1 MSYSETLAYL
11 YSRLPMFSKIG
22 NSAIKKDLTNTLK
35 LCEFLGNPQ
44 DQFKSIHIAGTNGK
58 GSTSNMLAAILQT
71 SGYKT
76 GLYTSPHL
84 LDFRERIRIN
94 GEMIPE
100 EKVVEFVKQNKAF
113 IEDLKPSFFEV
124 TVAMAFLHFAEQ
136 NVDIAV
142 IETGLGGRLDS
153 TNVICPILSIIT
165 NISLD
170 HTYILGNTLEAIAY
184 EKAGIIKK
192 DTPVVISEKAE
203 ATRPVFLDK
212 AASTQSKIIFAS
224 DQWKI
229 ETLNKAEES
238 LLLRAS
244 RISSGETSATNTLDN
259 PDSPLEIQLDLPGIY
274 QTKNIKGVLSSID
287 ELRLQGYIISDHD
300 LLYALNRV
308 KELTGLRARW
318 QTLSH
323 KPLIICDTGHNEA
336 GWEEVLLNIKQT
348 PFKNLHMVVG
358 IMRDKNSDKL
368 LSIFPS
374 EATYYFCNADFER
387 ALPAKELQEQ
397 ASIKNL
403 SGKSYTDVLSAL
415 DAAIKNAQSE
425 DLIFIGGS
433 TFIVAEALKRFV

>member
-1 MSYSETLAYL
+1 MSSYSETLAYL
-11 YSRLPMFSKIG
+11 YSRLPMFSKLG
-22 NSAIKKDLTNTLK
+22 DSAIKKDLTNTLK

-94 GEMIPE
+94 GDMIPE
-100 EKVVEFVKQNKAF
+100 DKVVEFVKRNQAF

-136 NVDIAV
+136 NVDIAI

-153 TNVICPILSIIT
+153 TNIIHPILSIIT

-203 ATRPVFLDK
+203 VTSPVFLNK
-212 AASTQSKIIFAS
+212 AESTRSKIIFAS
-224 DQWKI
+224 NQWEI
-229 ETLNKAEES
+229 EILNKAEES
-238 LLLRAS
+238 LLLQAS
-244 RISSGETSATNTLDN
+244 KASSA
-259 PDSPLEIQLDLPGIY
+259 SPLKIDLDLSGTY
-274 QTKNIKGVLSSID
+274 QTKNIKGVLSSVD
-287 ELRLQGYIISDHD
+287 ELRLQGYTISEND
-300 LLYALNRV
+300 LLYALSHV

-323 KPLIICDTGHNEA
+323 DPLIICDTGHNEA
-336 GWEEVLLNIKQT
+336 GWEEVLLNINQT

-374 EATYYFCNADFER
+374 EASYYFCNADFER
-387 ALPAKELQEQ
+387 ALPATELQEQ
-397 ASIKNL
+397 AKIKNL
-403 SGKSYTDVLSAL
+403 SGKSYPDVLSAL
-415 DAAIKNAQSE
+415 DAAIKNAEPE

>member
-58 GSTSNMLAAILQT
+58 GSSSNMLAAILQT

-94 GEMIPE
+94 GDMIPE
-100 EKVVEFVKQNKAF
+100 DKVVEFVKRNKDF

-124 TVAMAFLHFAEQ
+124 TVAMAFLHFAEE
-136 NVDIAV
+136 NVDIAI

-153 TNVICPILSIIT
+153 TNVVHPILSLIT

-170 HTYILGNTLEAIAY
+170 HTSLLGNTLEAIAY
-184 EKAGIIKK
+184 EKAGIIKHN
-192 DTPVVISEKAE
+192 TPVVISEKAE
-203 ATRPVFLDK
+203 ATSSVFLDK
-212 AASTQSKIIFAS
+212 AASTQSKITFAS

-238 LLLRAS
+238 LFLQAS
-244 RISSGETSATNTLDN
+244 KLSSENNAAASNTLD
-259 PDSPLEIQLDLPGIY
+259 SPLKIELDLPGNY
-274 QTKNIKGVLSSID
+274 QTKNIKGVLSSVE
-287 ELRLQGYIISDHD
+287 ELRLQGFIIPERD
-300 LLYALNRV
+300 LLYALNHV

-323 KPLIICDTGHNEA
+323 SPLIICDTGHNEA
-336 GWEEVLLNIKQT
+336 GWEEVLLNINQT

-387 ALPAKELQEQ
+387 ALPAKELQEE
-397 ASIKNL
+397 AKIKNL
-403 SGKSYTDVLSAL
+403 QGKSYPDVLSAL
-415 DAAIKNAQSE
+415 DAAIKNAQPE

>member
-11 YSRLPMFSKIG
+11 YSRLPMFSKLG
-22 NSAIKKDLTNTLK
+22 DSAIKKDLTNTLK

-58 GSTSNMLAAILQT
+58 GSSSNMLAAILQT

-94 GEMIPE
+94 GDMIPE
-100 EKVVEFVKQNKAF
+100 DKVVEFVNRNKDF
-113 IEDLKPSFFEV
+113 IEELKPSFFEV

-153 TNVICPILSIIT
+153 TNIIHPILSIIT

-170 HTYILGNTLEAIAY
+170 HTSILGNTLEAIAY

-192 DTPVVISEKAE
+192 NTPVVISEKAE
-203 ATRPVFLDK
+203 ATSPVFLDK

-224 DQWKI
+224 DQWEIK
-229 ETLNKAEES
+229 TLNKAEDG
-238 LLLRAS
+238 LLLQAS
-244 RISSGETSATNTLDN
+244 KLSNN
-259 PDSPLEIQLDLPGIY
+259 PDSSLEIQLDLPGVY

-287 ELRLQGYIISDHD
+287 ELRLQGYTISEHD
-300 LLYALNRV
+300 LLYALNHV

-318 QTLSH
+318 QTLAH
-323 KPLIICDTGHNEA
+323 NPLIICDTGHNEA
-336 GWEEVLLNIKQT
+336 GWEEVLLNINQT
-348 PFKNLHMVVG
+348 QFKNLHMVVG

-397 ASIKNL
+397 AKIKNL
-403 SGKSYTDVLSAL
+403 SGKSYPNVLSAL
-415 DAAIKNAQSE
+415 DAAIKNAQPE

>member
-22 NSAIKKDLTNTLK
+22 DSAIKKDLTNTLK

-44 DQFKSIHIAGTNGK
+44 EQFKSIHIAGTNGK

-94 GEMIPE
+94 GDMIPE
-100 EKVVEFVKQNKAF
+100 ERVVNFVKQNKDF

-124 TVAMAFLHFAEQ
+124 TVAMAFFHFAEQ
-136 NVDIAV
+136 NADIAV

-153 TNVICPILSIIT
+153 TNIIHPILSVIT

-170 HTYILGNTLEAIAY
+170 HTSILGNTLEAIAY

-203 ATRPVFLDK
+203 ATSPVFINK
-212 AASTQSKIIFAS
+212 AASTQSKITFAS

-229 ETLNKAEES
+229 ETLNKEEEN
-238 LLLRAS
+238 LLLKAS
-244 RISSGETSATNTLDN
+244 KTTSEVPSTAQPNSVLK
-259 PDSPLEIQLDLPGIY
+259 IQLDLPGNY
-274 QTKNIKGVLSSID
+274 QTKNIKGVLASVD
-287 ELRLQGYIISDHD
+287 ELRLQGYTISEHD
-300 LLYALNRV
+300 LLYALSHV

-318 QTLSH
+318 QTLSRN
-323 KPLIICDTGHNEA
+323 PLIICDTGHNEA
-336 GWEEVLLNIKQT
+336 GWEEVLLNINQT
-348 PFKNLHMVVG
+348 KFKNLHMVIG

-368 LSIFPS
+368 LSIFPDK
-374 EATYYFCNADFER
+374 ATYYFCNADFER

-397 ASIKNL
+397 ANL
-403 SGKSYTDVLSAL
+403 RNLLGESYSDVLSAV
-415 DAAIKNAQSE
+415 DAAIRNAEAE

>member
-11 YSRLPMFSKIG
+11 YSRLPMFSKLG
-22 NSAIKKDLTNTLK
+22 DSAIKKDLTNTLK

-58 GSTSNMLAAILQT
+58 GSSSNMLAAILQT

-94 GEMIPE
+94 GDMIPE
-100 EKVVEFVKQNKAF
+100 DKVVEFVNRNKDF
-113 IEDLKPSFFEV
+113 IEELKPSFFEV

-153 TNVICPILSIIT
+153 TNIIHPILSIIT

-170 HTYILGNTLEAIAY
+170 HTSILGNTLEAIAY

-192 DTPVVISEKAE
+192 NTPVVISEKAE
-203 ATRPVFLDK
+203 ATSPVFLDK

-224 DQWKI
+224 DQWEIK
-229 ETLNKAEES
+229 TLNKAEDG
-238 LLLRAS
+238 LLLQAS
-244 RISSGETSATNTLDN
+244 KLSNN
-259 PDSPLEIQLDLPGIY
+259 PDSSLEIQLDLPGVY

-287 ELRLQGYIISDHD
+287 ELRLQGYTISEHD
-300 LLYALNRV
+300 LLYALNHV

-318 QTLSH
+318 QTLAH
-323 KPLIICDTGHNEA
+323 NPLIICDTGHNEA
-336 GWEEVLLNIKQT
+336 GWEEVLLNINQT
-348 PFKNLHMVVG
+348 QFKNLHMVVG

-397 ASIKNL
+397 AKSKNL
-403 SGKSYTDVLSAL
+403 SGKSYPNVLSAL
-415 DAAIKNAQSE
+415 DAAIKNAQPE

>member
-1 MSYSETLAYL
+1 MSSYSETLAYL

-22 NSAIKKDLTNTLK
+22 NSAIKKDLTNTIK

-94 GEMIPE
+94 GDMIPE
-100 EKVVEFVKQNKAF
+100 EKVIEFVKHNKDF
-113 IEDLKPSFFEV
+113 IEELKPSFFEV

-153 TNVICPILSIIT
+153 TNIIHPILSIIT

-170 HTYILGNTLEAIAY
+170 HTSLLGNTLEAIAY

-192 DTPVVISEKAE
+192 DTPVIISEKAD
-203 ATRPVFLDK
+203 ATSSVFLDK
-212 AASTQSKIIFAS
+212 AEATQSKIIFAS
-224 DQWKI
+224 DQWRI
-229 ETLNKAEES
+229 ETLNKGKES
-238 LLLRAS
+238 LSLQVSKLT
-244 RISSGETSATNTLDN
+244 EDLPNQKNSALTI
-259 PDSPLEIQLDLPGIY
+259 ELDLPGIY
-274 QTKNIKGVLSSID
+274 QTKNIKGVLSTVD
-287 ELRLQGYIISDHD
+287 ELRLQGYKIADNDVLH
-300 LLYALNRV
+300 ALSHV

-323 KPLIICDTGHNEA
+323 DPLIICDTGHNEA
-336 GWEEVLLNIKQT
+336 GWEEVLLNINQT

-387 ALPAKELQEQ
+387 ALPAQELQEQ
-397 ASIKNL
+397 ASHKNL
-403 SGKSYTDVLSAL
+403 SGKFYPDVLSAL
-415 DAAIKNAQSE
+415 EVAIKNAKPE